1 MNRLLDLCNL
11 IDRNATYARDNT
23 AIHFEEQ
30 PLSYV
35 SLNRQTERI
44 ARAFNQLGVRKGE
57 RIAILRFS
65 RPHFVGLQWSMRTH
79 RPILSRSKTARN
91 QASLSASPR
100 RSKFSI
106 VASRSLSDR
115 FKISGGRGCRGS

>member
-1 MNRLLDLCNL
+1 MNRSLDLCSL
-11 IDRNATYARDNT
+11 IDRNATYARDKT

-44 ARAFNQLGVRKGE
+44 ARAFNQLGVQQGE
-57 RIAILRFS
+57 RIAILSFS
-65 RPHFVGLQWSMRTH
+65 RPNFLRLQWSMSKH
-79 RPILSRSKTARN
+79 RPILSRSRTGRN

-115 FKISGGRGCRGS
+115 VQMSGGRGCRGS